1 MSEGEPA
8 PAAEST
14 SWQLP
19 SHPNELLAKKLAK
32 DWLWLNQAVT
42 EYHDEGTTR
51 LREFIRDSR
60 ISVEVMASF
69 AQNAYSAAEATLSAA
84 QQPSERMQRYKTAL
98 FDFRRKYPAAI
109 VGFAAAVSVL
119 PAVLL
124 KQTSRLERARILVR
138 NAVIGGGTTSVL
150 LYPEFVMRTASNVD
164 RAASKVEALEFEA
177 FLLSELCSDLVACS
191 GHEAYVLCT
200 MQVALGFLR
209 VVDLSDG

>member
-1 MSEGEPA
+1 MLSEPGSRCRPHCITLGMSEGEPA
-8 PAAEST
+8 PAAESN

-164 RAASKVEALEFEA
+164 RAASKVEAYTRA
-177 FLLSELCSDLVACS
+177 
-191 GHEAYVLCT
+191 H
-200 MQVALGFLR
+200 R
-209 VVDLSDG
+209 P